1 MIISDKPLQK
11 VDAFVSADGYIHITA
26 FRLKGDWITKEI
38 NLSPETFQEL
48 LKVVGAGFIPIKPKT
63 EEGQK

>member
-11 VDAFVSADGYIHITA
+11 VDAFVAADGYIHITA
-26 FRLKGDWITKEI
+26 FRLKGEWVAKEI

-48 LKVVGAGFIPIKPKT
+48 LKVVGAGFIPPKSKI
-63 EEGQK
+63 EEEQK